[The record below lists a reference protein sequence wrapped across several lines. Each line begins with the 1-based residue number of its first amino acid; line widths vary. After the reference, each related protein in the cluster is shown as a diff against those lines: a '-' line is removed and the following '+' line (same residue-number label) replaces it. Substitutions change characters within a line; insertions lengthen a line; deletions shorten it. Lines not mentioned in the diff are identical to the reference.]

1 MFQAVSSIPLHTQA
15 ANYIRDKIYNRE
27 WEVGGRIPTEYE
39 LCEELGMSRGSVKRG
54 IRTLVDEGLLI
65 QYRGKGTFVV
75 NRNTITH
82 PSGNTLLSFAESLK
96 AQNIDFMTKVI
107 GCEIIPAD
115 FFLSE
120 KLFITVGDPVL
131 LLKRVRFVD
140 NEPIMY
146 IENRINLQLC
156 PGLDKVDL
164 EKETLFQ
171 SIEKLSGRKIGF
183 SRAKYAAKVAG
194 EQRGHILEIDESAP
208 VLHLEQHIFYAN
220 NVPAEWGNVWLR
232 ANRYVVGTVLLRAQ

>member
-1 MFQAVSSIPLHTQA
+1 MDKDTLCLYMFTRYSTDGKYEIAILPATTLLSISIYLYSEKQLVHFIHLSVKLHSRRCEMFQAVSSIPLHTQA

-27 WEVGGRIPTEYE
+27 WEVGGRIPTEYK

-65 QYRGKGTFVV
+65 QYRGKGTFVA

-96 AQNIDFMTKVI
+96 AQNIDFATKVI

-120 KLFITVGDPVL
+120 KLFIAVGDPVL

-140 NEPIMY
+140 GEPIMY
-146 IENRINLQLC
+146 I
-156 PGLDKVDL
+156 D
-164 EKETLFQ
+164 
-171 SIEKLSGRKIGF
+171 
-183 SRAKYAAKVAG
+183 SR
-194 EQRGHILEIDESAP
+194 
-208 VLHLEQHIFYAN
+208 
-220 NVPAEWGNVWLR
+220 
-232 ANRYVVGTVLLRAQ
+232 